1 VTVTV
6 DSSRDLD
13 LEAVHRVAWGGEQV
27 VIGEEARRRMQAARE
42 GFHELLAQQ
51 PDLFVYGV
59 TNKGG
64 EHVHLGYPREEQTAA
79 ARRLGYGATVNFGRV
94 LPERVVRAIVLA
106 RLANFVEG
114 SATARPEIADA
125 IAAFLDR
132 PELPPVPLDGNGG
145 AGEILALDHLFADLV
160 GTLELGL
167 RDRGCFWNGSPC
179 AAALVADGA
188 LAAAQRV
195 ALAHEVFALSIEAYK
210 APLEAYSPEL
220 ERLWGDEHETLA
232 LRTLREHLEGA
243 SPERRPMQAPVSYR
257 IVPRVLAQGHRA
269 CAAAGHAARVSLAS
283 VSDNPVYVPPDERHP
298 HGQVLSNGGY
308 HNGMAYPALDAL
320 AGTWADLAQLAER
333 HAVGILNDAQT
344 WAPAERGGDTHHLLM
359 VVPMALVG
367 YSEQARRSAQRT
379 FLPPSSG
386 GLSQDDVA
394 APTFVAWEAATR
406 AGEALDANLA
416 ILAVIACEAL
426 RRSGRHAPPPLRER
440 ASQVMSAV
448 PPIDE
453 ERPLARDLEQVASAF
468 TARVLSPDAATSR
481 ARRS

>member
-13 LEAVHRVAWGGEQV
+13 LEAVRRVAWGGEPV
-27 VIGEEARRRMQAARE
+27 VIGEAARRRMLAARA
-42 GFHELLAQQ
+42 GFHDLLAQQ

-64 EHVHLGYPREEQTAA
+64 EHVHLRNPLEVQTAA
-79 ARRLGYGATVNFGRV
+79 VRSLSYDWGASFGRA

-145 AGEILALDHLFADLV
+145 AGEILPLAHLFADLV

-167 RDRGCFWNGSPC
+167 RERGCFWNGSPC

-188 LAAAQRV
+188 LAAARRL
-195 ALAHEVFALSIEAYK
+195 ALAHEVFALSVEAYK
-210 APLEAYSPEL
+210 APLEAYSADF

-232 LRTLREHLEGA
+232 LRTLRGHLEGA
-243 SPERRPMQAPVSYR
+243 MPERRPLQAPVSYR
-257 IVPRVLAQGHRA
+257 IVPRVLGQGHRA
-269 CAAAGHAARVSLAS
+269 SAAAAHAARVSLSS
-283 VSDNPVYVPPDERHP
+283 VSDNPVYVPPDAGHP

-308 HNGMAYPALDAL
+308 HNGMAYPALDGL
-320 AGTWADLAQLAER
+320 AAAWADLAQLAER
-333 HAVGILNDAQT
+333 HAVGILNDAGA
-344 WAPAERGGDTHHLLM
+344 WAPSERGASTPYQLS

-367 YSEQARRSAQRT
+367 YSEQARRAAQRT
-379 FLPPSSG
+379 FLPASSG
-386 GLSQDDVA
+386 GFAQDDVA

-416 ILAVIACEAL
+416 VLAVVACEAL
-426 RRSGRHAPPPLRER
+426 RRSGRPAPPPVHAL
-440 ASQVMSAV
+440 AAQVLSAV
-448 PPIDE
+448 APIDDG
-453 ERPLARDLEQVASAF
+453 RPLARDLEQVAGAF
-468 TARVLSPDAATSR
+468 TARVLSPEDAS
-481 ARRS
+481 